1 MITQL
6 FAALKAGQEL
16 KNPAQWKRGQQLTNL
31 VGALITGLVMLLKY
45 KYPDAPIPPGLQET
59 VVEIVCAVLIV
70 VNMYLTPASSKKI
83 AASGKVSVFHG
94 R

>member
-31 VGALITGLVMLLKY
+31 VGALIAGLVMLFKY
-45 KYPDAPIPPGLQET
+45 KFPELPIPPGLQET
-59 VVEIVCAVLIV
+59 VVEIVCAVLVII
-70 VNMYLTPASSKKI
+70 NLYLTPASSKKI
-83 AASGKVSVFHG
+83 AVSGKVSVFHG